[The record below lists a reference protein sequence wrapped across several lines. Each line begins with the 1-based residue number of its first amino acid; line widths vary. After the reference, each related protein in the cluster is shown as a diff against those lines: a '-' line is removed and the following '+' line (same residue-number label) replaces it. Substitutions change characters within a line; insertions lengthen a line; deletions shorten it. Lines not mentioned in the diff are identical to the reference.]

1 MITIRTVTELHTLGY
16 LIGLSV
22 YDIRYKRVTNT
33 SLLLLL
39 PAVFLIGITEI
50 RSAGDMLSFLLGGLS
65 GGGILLAAAMATK
78 GGIGGGD
85 IKLMTLLGLMAGLY
99 DTLLILMTASVLA
112 LLYGT
117 VKRIVTHDK
126 NLRLA
131 FVPFL
136 TLGYAATLIPIL

>member
-1 MITIRTVTELHTLGY
+1 MITIRTVTELLTLGY

-22 YDIRYKRVTNT
+22 YDIRYKRVRNT

-85 IKLMTLLGLMAGLY
+85 IKLMTLLGLMAGLT
-99 DTLLILMTASVLA
+99 DTLLILMIASILA
-112 LLYGT
+112 L
-117 VKRIVTHDK
+117 VS
-126 NLRLA
+126 
-131 FVPFL
+131 
-136 TLGYAATLIPIL
+136 

>member
-1 MITIRTVTELHTLGY
+1 MTTIRTVTELLTLGY
-16 LIGLSV
+16 LIALSV

-50 RSAGDMLSFLLGGLS
+50 RSAGDILSFLLGGLS
-65 GGGILLAAAMATK
+65 GGGILLSVAMATK

-85 IKLMTLLGLMAGLY
+85 IKLMTLLGLMAGL
-99 DTLLILMTASVLA
+99 TGTIVILVTASVSA

-117 VKRIVTHDK
+117 VRRMVTRDK
-126 NLRLA
+126 NLRIA

>member
-1 MITIRTVTELHTLGY
+1 MTTIQIAIKLLTLVY

-22 YDIRYKRVTNT
+22 YDIRYKRVTDT
-33 SLLLLL
+33 SLKLLL
-39 PAVFLIGITEI
+39 PVVFLFGIAEI
-50 RSAGDMLSFLLGGLS
+50 RSAGDILSFLLGGLS

-85 IKLMTLLGLMAGLY
+85 IKLMALLGFMVGLT
-99 DTLLILMTASVLA
+99 DTLLILMTASILA

-117 VKRIVTHDK
+117 AKRIVTHDK
-126 NLRLA
+126 SLHIA

>member
-1 MITIRTVTELHTLGY
+1 MTTIRTVTELLTLGY
-16 LIGLSV
+16 LIVLSI

-65 GGGILLAAAMATK
+65 GGGILLSAAMATK

-85 IKLMTLLGLMAGLY
+85 IKLMTLLGLMAGL
-99 DTLLILMTASVLA
+99 TGTIVILVTASVSA

-117 VKRIVTHDK
+117 VRRMVTRDK
-126 NLRLA
+126 NLRIA

>member
-1 MITIRTVTELHTLGY
+1 MTPIRIVIKLLTLGS
-16 LIGLSV
+16 LIGLSI

-85 IKLMTLLGLMAGLY
+85 IKLMALLGLMAGLY
-99 DTLLILMTASVLA
+99 DTLFILMTASVLA
-112 LLYGT
+112 LLFGT
-117 VKRIVTHDK
+117 AKRIVTHDK

>member
-1 MITIRTVTELHTLGY
+1 MTTIRIATKLLTLGY

-22 YDIRYKRVTNT
+22 YDILYKRVTKY
-33 SLLLLL
+33 SLLMLL

-50 RSAGDMLSFLLGGLS
+50 RSAGDMLSFLLSGLS

-85 IKLMTLLGLMAGLY
+85 IKLMTLLGLSVGLT
-99 DTLLILMTASVLA
+99 DTIIILVLASVSA
-112 LLYGT
+112 LMYGM

-126 NLRLA
+126 NLRIA

>member
-1 MITIRTVTELHTLGY
+1 MITIRTATELLTLGY

-65 GGGILLAAAMATK
+65 GGGILLAAAMATTTGQRQAVSTPQK
-78 GGIGGGD
+78 GLSGQSCGR
-85 IKLMTLLGLMAGLY
+85 LRQAH
-99 DTLLILMTASVLA
+99 TAHQSHSS
-112 LLYGT
+112 
-117 VKRIVTHDK
+117 R
-126 NLRLA
+126 
-131 FVPFL
+131 
-136 TLGYAATLIPIL
+136 

>member
-1 MITIRTVTELHTLGY
+1 MTTIRIVIKLLTLGY

-22 YDIRYKRVTNT
+22 YDIRYKRVTKY
-33 SLLLLL
+33 SLLMLL
-39 PAVFLIGITEI
+39 PVVFLIGITEI
-50 RSAGDMLSFLLGGLS
+50 RSAGDILSFLLGGLS

-85 IKLMTLLGLMAGLY
+85 IKLMALLGLMAGLS
-99 DTLLILMTASVLA
+99 DALFILMTASILA
-112 LLYGT
+112 LLYGL

>member
-1 MITIRTVTELHTLGY
+1 MTTIRIAIKLLTLGY

-22 YDIRYKRVTNT
+22 YDIRYKRVTKY

-39 PAVFLIGITEI
+39 PVVFLFGIAEI
-50 RSAGDMLSFLLGGLS
+50 RSAEDILSFLLGGLS

-85 IKLMTLLGLMAGLY
+85 IKLMALLGLSVGLT
-99 DTLLILMTASVLA
+99 DTIIILVLASVSA
-112 LLYGT
+112 LMYGM
-117 VKRIVTHDK
+117 VKRIVIHEK
-126 NLRLA
+126 NLRIA

-136 TLGYAATLIPIL
+136 TFGYASTLIQYL

>member
-1 MITIRTVTELHTLGY
+1 MITIRTVTELLTLGY
-16 LIGLSV
+16 LIALSV

-65 GGGILLAAAMATK
+65 GGGILLTAAMATK

-85 IKLMTLLGLMAGLY
+85 IKLMALLGI
-99 DTLLILMTASVLA
+99 TTNIS
-112 LLYGT
+112 
-117 VKRIVTHDK
+117 
-126 NLRLA
+126 
-131 FVPFL
+131 
-136 TLGYAATLIPIL
+136 

>member
-1 MITIRTVTELHTLGY
+1 MITIRTATELLTLGY

-65 GGGILLAAAMATK
+65 GGGILLAASMATG

-85 IKLMTLLGLMAGLY
+85 IKLMALLGLMAGLY
-99 DTLLILMTASVLA
+99 DTLFILMTASVLA

-117 VKRIVTHDK
+117 AERIVTHDK

>member
-1 MITIRTVTELHTLGY
+1 MTIIRTVTELLTLGY

-22 YDIRYKRVTNT
+22 YDIRYKRVTKY
-33 SLLLLL
+33 SLLMLL
-39 PAVFLIGITEI
+39 PAVFLFGIAEI
-50 RSAGDMLSFLLGGLS
+50 RSAGDILSFLLGGLS
-65 GGGILLAAAMATK
+65 GGGILLAAAMATG

-85 IKLMTLLGLMAGLY
+85 IKLMAILGLMVGLI
-99 DTLLILMTASVLA
+99 DTLFILMTASVLA

-117 VKRIVTHDK
+117 AKRIVTHDK

>member
-1 MITIRTVTELHTLGY
+1 MITIRTVTELLTLGY
-16 LIGLSV
+16 LVGLSV

-39 PAVFLIGITEI
+39 PVVFLIGITEI

-99 DTLLILMTASVLA
+99 DMLLILMTASVLA

-117 VKRIVTHDK
+117 AKRIVTHDK
-126 NLRLA
+126 SLHIA